1 MSLTS
6 LILRLRERGAR
17 FNQVVAAGGV
27 IRHQPILFGLLANA
41 LRQHDDALTLS
52 LLQQAPVTG
61 ALALARHIAPA
72 TLSFSRRGE

>member
-41 LRQHDDALTLS
+41 LRQHDDTLTLS
-52 LLQQAPVTG
+52 VAAG
-61 ALALARHIAPA
+61 ARHRRASSGAPYRA
-72 TLSFSRRGE
+72 RDALFFPAR